1 MHKLI
6 SKAERPDFLF
16 ITSVRS
22 QETEGAAHDPDLT
35 EEATPPSTHEADDA
49 QGAAAAAAEV

>member
-6 SKAERPDFLF
+6 AKAECPDFLF

-22 QETEGAAHDPDLT
+22 QETEGAAQDPDVT
-35 EEATPPSTHEADDA
+35 EEATPPSTHEADDV